1 MFNHWIFREKND
13 EKNKV
18 DFPFKLAKKSI
29 NIKRN
34 SKLPSKIDL
43 IKSPAIGKKFVSST
57 PSKTLLSSAS
67 QVAKKPLPTKIPSVL
82 NFTNSK
88 LTKAEILTNR
98 NDEFK
103 ENVKRILQE
112 KKKKKEPEET
122 VRKKSLT
129 PKSNMKSSPG
139 TLTNKSRALKDKTSE
154 KLNQSDISSK
164 NYLLHFFKWFFF

>member
-34 SKLPSKIDL
+34 SKLPPKIEL

-57 PSKTLLSSAS
+57 PSKTLLLSSTQA
-67 QVAKKPLPTKIPSVL
+67 AKKPLPTKIPSVL

-112 KKKKKEPEET
+112 KKKKKEPEEI

-129 PKSNMKSSPG
+129 PKSNIKSSPG

-164 NYLLHFFKWFFF
+164 KLSLAFF